1 MRTNYLK
8 VCIVTN
14 NAANICNSEST
25 SVSELKTTGYAFA
38 EHSDQSALTN
48 SVLEVVSD
56 KNIFFINNVTGFILI
71 RIEEVLFFEF
81 SSSKRLWEMVLT
93 DGSRHQLKK
102 KTSSEKIL
110 NITDQLFQ
118 VNLQVIINL
127 QHLSRISNNHV
138 CFTPEYEAY
147 GTFKITRY
155 FQARLQEKFWEF

>member
-1 MRTNYLK
+1 MRTNFIK

-14 NAANICNSEST
+14 NAYDERKSEST
-25 SVSELKTTGYAFA
+25 TVSELKTSGYTFA
-38 EHSDQSALTN
+38 EHTDQSALTN
-48 SVLEVVSD
+48 SVLEVVSE
-56 KNIFFINNVTGFILI
+56 KNVFFINNVTGFILI

-127 QHLSRISNNHV
+127 QHISRISNNHV
-138 CFTPEYEAY
+138 CFTPEYEVY
-147 GTFKITRY
+147 GTYKITRY
-155 FQARLQEKFWEF
+155 FQSRLLEKFWEF